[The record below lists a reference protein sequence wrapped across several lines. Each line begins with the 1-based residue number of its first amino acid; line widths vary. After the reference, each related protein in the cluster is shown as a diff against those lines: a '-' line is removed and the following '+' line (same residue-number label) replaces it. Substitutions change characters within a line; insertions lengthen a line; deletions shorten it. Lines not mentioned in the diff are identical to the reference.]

1 MPQVCITDGKLQV
14 DWMFQWTVE

>member
-1 MPQVCITDGKLQV
+1 MGKLQV